1 MERLQKV
8 IAQAGICSRR
18 KAEELILDGK
28 VKVNG
33 KVCDV
38 LGTKVSNQDSI
49 EVNGNMIS
57 LKDVKDEVFA
67 SGVLGEGFAMEPS
80 DGEVKSPCN
89 GTITAVAE
97 TGHAIGIVSDHGA
110 EVLIHI
116 GMDTVKMNG
125 KGFKVH
131 VKVGQKVK
139 AKQPLVTVDL
149 AKVKEAGY
157 DTGEHIQSAVPDVRG
172 TGACRNVWQD
182 RQYIQEKGQSQDR
195 RQHKRIL
202 FRIRSHEIG
211 KGRIR
216 AGFQ

>member
-1 MERLQKV
+1 MSILSMPGYLGTGFVGLV
-8 IAQAGICSRR
+8 IACVIAYFGSAICTYLFGFSDNMIVRDEQ
-18 KAEELILDGK
+18 KADEPEKLETDDEILGAP
-28 VKVNG
+28 
-33 KVCDV
+33 
-38 LGTKVSNQDSI
+38 
-49 EVNGNMIS
+49 VNGNMIS

-157 DTGEHIQSAVPDVRG
+157 DAVTPMVITNGYAYHKIVMEQTGIK
-172 TGACRNVWQD
+172 NVGD
-182 RQYIQEKGQSQDR
+182 AAISLISK
-195 RQHKRIL
+195 
-202 FRIRSHEIG
+202 
-211 KGRIR
+211 
-216 AGFQ
+216 